1 MLHGIRCSL
10 VLSIGFAL
18 RASFWGCAIGLCR
31 WNLPRG
37 VASGFGLRALP
48 LGVAPGLRLRALSV
62 GSDPGRSS
70 LGSVSGRQGDDV
82 HGSPPL
88 VEVLPRAAPLR
99 SHGVALAGSQKAWRR
114 AAFLAHAHHNTL
126 SHLLVGPCRRRGV
139 LTKNGGADVH
149 AIAFGS

>member
-1 MLHGIRCSL
+1 MLHDIRCSL

-18 RASFWGCAIGLCR
+18 RASFGGCAIGLCR

-37 VASGFGLRALP
+37 VASGFGLGALP

-88 VEVLPRAAPLR
+88 VEVLPRAAPLG
-99 SHGVALAGSQKAWRR
+99 SHGVALAGSQKARR
-114 AAFLAHAHHNTL
+114 QAAILCTRAPQHAL
-126 SHLLVGPCRRRGV
+126 SLGCRSMPQEGGP
-139 LTKNGGADVH
+139 DE
-149 AIAFGS
+149 

>member
-1 MLHGIRCSL
+1 MFHDILCSL

-37 VASGFGLRALP
+37 VASGFGLGALP
-48 LGVAPGLRLRALSV
+48 LGVAPGLRPRALSV

-82 HGSPPL
+82 HGRVKVTILHRISSFSFN
-88 VEVLPRAAPLR
+88 ESTRA
-99 SHGVALAGSQKAWRR
+99 K
-114 AAFLAHAHHNTL
+114 
-126 SHLLVGPCRRRGV
+126 
-139 LTKNGGADVH
+139 
-149 AIAFGS
+149 

>member
-1 MLHGIRCSL
+1 MLHDIHCSL

-18 RASFWGCAIGLCR
+18 RASFGGCAIGLCR

-88 VEVLPRAAPLR
+88 VEVLPRVAPLR
-99 SHGVALAGSQKAWRR
+99 SHDVALAGSQKAWRR

-126 SHLLVGPCRRRGV
+126 SHLLVGPCPRRGP
-139 LTKNGGADVH
+139 
-149 AIAFGS
+149 